1 MPEDKQTFSQAF
13 AAARKK
19 FRKEPT
25 EGNYTFTWEGK
36 KYNILQKGETK
47 SEVMS
52 KYGKSPDK
60 SPRPKA
66 RPSKSESGSS
76 SSDKPKKR
84 LGYETKDT
92 TDDARASR
100 GSGRTA
106 GNDRVKMEDGEVVAK
121 GVPVDEPRGSE
132 RSQGAPRRQSNKPA
146 SSSSSRRDSRSQL
159 EKDREAMKGRLGK
172 IGSFLRGLQ
181 GARGGGKPT
190 KKAKGGLVGASN
202 PPSQNGTPKY
212 KK

>member
-1 MPEDKQTFSQAF
+1 MADDKKTFSQAF

-19 FRKEPT
+19 FRADPT

-84 LGYETKDT
+84 LGYESDKDT

-121 GVPVDEPRGSE
+121 GVPVDDSKRVERG
-132 RSQGAPRRQSNKPA
+132 QGSPRRQSNKPK
-146 SSSSSRRDSRSQL
+146 DSRSQL
-159 EKDREAMKGRLGK
+159 ERDRDRMKEKLGK
-172 IGSFLRGLQ
+172 VKDFLFPGRDYAKVPIGEW
-181 GARGGGKPT
+181 KPE
-190 KKAKGGLVGASN
+190 KKAKGGLVGASI
-202 PPSQNGTPKY
+202 PPAQKSTPKY